1 MITNGSFVSQL
12 SSIDI
17 GLSDHSAVFFN
28 LELHRS
34 SVPTNRTV
42 TFRKWKSIDQTVF
55 FNSVVSTLSD
65 LHSTSLEEKVSQLN
79 NALVTNLACCCHENL
94 KFLFLADQYDSSSG
108 SLQLISIK
116 PMAAPPTY
124 SHPASSDRSQDSA
137 ILNGEVRLDFI
148 RDSLRRKPLTDH
160 SLLTDLLMHFTL
172 KKGCGYP
179 IARSLLIG

>member
-1 MITNGSFVSQL
+1 MRAKVNNESSASDNVSQGCCHIIRKRICL
-12 SSIDI
+12 YSACIIVCSS
-17 GLSDHSAVFFN
+17 L
-28 LELHRS
+28 
-34 SVPTNRTV
+34 
-42 TFRKWKSIDQTVF
+42 Q
-55 FNSVVSTLSD
+55 
-65 LHSTSLEEKVSQLN
+65 
-79 NALVTNLACCCHENL
+79 ACCCHENL